1 MIPEVEISPAPHA
14 PAQAPN
20 RGVSVPKRRRLGPVA
35 AAVAACALA
44 AAGGVFGWQTWLAPK
59 DAPAKPPTETVQ
71 RGNIEDIVTATGTL
85 QPRDYVDVGA
95 QVSGQLK
102 KLYVAVGSSV
112 KSGDLLAEIDPAVYR
127 ARVDANQ
134 AQLKNLRA
142 QLNAQQARV
151 VLARQQLARQQN
163 LMQENATSTDALQ
176 TAKATLDAAI
186 AQAQSFEAQI
196 EQNESELRAAEANL
210 GYTKIYAPKAGTVV
224 SVSAM
229 EGQTLNANDQT
240 PIVLR
245 IADLSTMTVYA
256 KVSEGDIS
264 KLREGTNVYFTT
276 LGNGER
282 RWNGKLRQIMPT
294 PQVVS
299 NVVLYEALF
308 DVPNPKRE
316 LKTQMTAQVFFVV
329 ASVKDAVIV
338 PVGALRPVDM
348 EDSGAS
354 DKDSK
359 ADGDA
364 YADPRALFANKRA
377 LVEVF
382 NGEGEVKPR
391 EVRVGVVT
399 RVAAQIVDGLEP
411 GEEIVTSGQ
420 GGTKK
425 SKKAKVNPRV

>member
-1 MIPEVEISPAPHA
+1 MPAATSRQAAAPAPSESGR
-14 PAQAPN
+14 P
-20 RGVSVPKRRRLGPVA
+20 PVA
-35 AAVAACALA
+35 TLLRRFGWLIGLA
-44 AAGGVFGWQTWLAPK
+44 AAAGVYAWQTWLAPNEV
-59 DAPAKPPTETVQ
+59 PVRPFTETVQ

-102 KLYVAVGSSV
+102 KLYVKVGSTV
-112 KSGDLLAEIDPAVYR
+112 KTGDLLAEIDPAVYR
-127 ARVDANQ
+127 ARVDANR

-142 QLNAQQARV
+142 QLNAQRARID
-151 VLARQQLARQQN
+151 LARQQFTRQQN
-163 LMQENATSTDALQ
+163 LMQESATSTDALQ
-176 TAKATLDAAI
+176 IAKATLEAAD
-186 AQAQSFEAQI
+186 AQAESLEAQI

-256 KVSEGDIS
+256 KVSEGDVS
-264 KLREGTNVYFTT
+264 RLREGTNVYFKT

-282 RWNGKLRQIMPT
+282 RWQGKLRQIMPT
-294 PQVVS
+294 PQVVN

-308 DVPNPKRE
+308 DVPNREGE

-329 ASVKDAVIV
+329 ASVKDAVLV
-338 PVGALRPVDM
+338 PVGALRPVDADDRA
-348 EDSGAS
+348 DSV
-354 DKDSK
+354 KESK
-359 ADGDA
+359 AADDGA
-364 YADPRALFANKRA
+364 YADPRALFANGRA
-377 LVEVF
+377 LVEVL
-382 NGEGEVKPR
+382 NGDSKVEPR

-399 RVAAQIVDGLEP
+399 RVAAQILDGLEP
-411 GEEIVTSGQ
+411 GEEIIAAGHT
-420 GGTKK
+420 GGGKQKSKK
-425 SKKAKVNPRV
+425 SKANPRI